1 MTLRSPIVAMLWEQW
16 RLTRGEAAGRLA
28 LGIAAASVALILL
41 ENGTTA
47 AFGILLTVCAPFWLS
62 LAKLNGGTLL
72 GGYKPGFPF
81 RLWFTRPVSTA
92 AIVGLAMAYDAVSC
106 ALLYLASAALVG
118 FAFGQPLPLFSVTV
132 WIVAFHLGTTCVHWS
147 TRSRVVPL
155 LGSLVL
161 GLVFFVIVMIK
172 VGGEPSLRFEFSRSG
187 NLAMLAMGFVSFAFT
202 VAGVARQRRGGAS
215 TASRKKSAGY
225 PEWMINLFR
234 FPCPVSSA
242 TRAQVWFEM
251 KTSGWPVLTIGL
263 AVALLLM
270 LLFALSIPFAWL
282 RPLALVASMIS
293 VWAVPLALFIGGNAF
308 GIRQTQGRMY
318 ASAFEATQPYGTAR
332 LAALKVLVR
341 SACVL
346 AALIIMG
353 ASLWASIELM
363 SALEVWGV
371 TRKGVDL
378 GARLMEFRGDVER
391 AFVGEPSGYEYVVQA
406 VSISLFI
413 VFVVAARAAF
423 TALRARY
430 PRQLVVGVSLLLF
443 CILSMALLGVARQK
457 GVAADS
463 LVSAISSA
471 TAWIGTI
478 ALTFSTVY
486 LCWSGFRE
494 RALTVAYA
502 CGALV
507 LVAASGLSSDPGSSL
522 VDISVTWLLP
532 LAVLVL
538 APWSLSR
545 IRHA

>member
-1 MTLRSPIVAMLWEQW
+1 MSLRSPIVAMLWEQW
-16 RLTRGEAAGRLA
+16 RLTRVEVAGRLG
-28 LGIAAASVALILL
+28 LGIAAASAAMILL
-41 ENGTTA
+41 EQGTTV
-47 AFGILLTVCAPFWLS
+47 AFGILLAVSAPFWLS
-62 LAKLNGGTLL
+62 LAKLNGGSLV

-81 RLWFTRPVSTA
+81 HLLFTRPVSTV
-92 AIVGLAMAYDAVSC
+92 AIVGIAMAYDAVSC
-106 ALLYLASAALVG
+106 ALLYLVSAVLVS
-118 FAFGQPLPLFSVTV
+118 FVFGQPLPWVSVIV
-132 WIVAFHLGTTCVHWS
+132 WIVALHLGTTCVHWS
-147 TRSRVVPL
+147 TRSRVLPL

-172 VGGEPSLRFEFSRSG
+172 VGEGPPLRFEFSP
-187 NLAMLAMGFVSFAFT
+187 AGFLWMIGICFASFTLT
-202 VAGVARQRRGGAS
+202 VVGVARQRRGGAS
-215 TASRKKSAGY
+215 TTPRTRSAGY

-242 TRAQVWFEM
+242 TRAQVWFEL
-251 KTSGWPVLTIGL
+251 KTSGLPVLTIGL

-308 GIRQTQGRMY
+308 GIRQTHGRLY
-318 ASAFEATQPYGTAR
+318 ASAFEATQPYGTAQ

-346 AALIIMG
+346 AALLIMG
-353 ASLWASIELM
+353 SSLWASIELM

-378 GARLMEFRGDVER
+378 GARLMQFRSDVQS
-391 AFVGEPSGYEYVVQA
+391 AFFGEPTGVEYATQA
-406 VSISLFI
+406 VAISLFI

-430 PRQLVVGVSLLLF
+430 PRHLAAGVSLVMF
-443 CILSMALLGVARQK
+443 CIFSTALLSVASQK
-457 GVAADS
+457 GVVAES

-471 TAWIGTI
+471 IAWIAPI
-478 ALTFSTVY
+478 ALTSWTLY
-486 LCWSGFRE
+486 LFWSGFRE
-494 RALTVAYA
+494 RALTVSYA

-507 LVAASGLSSDPGSSL
+507 LVTASGLASPPGPGL
-522 VDISVTWLLP
+522 VEISVTWLLP